1 MIKVRD
7 DLVSVILSL
16 ENRTHEE
23 EREIGKNSYFQ
34 MSVFGS
40 FGHSGLLVVWR
51 DKGKNIGRRITIQQ
65 TCLSI
70 CTFYSLQ
77 GLYT

>member
-7 DLVSVILSL
+7 DLVSVIWSL

-40 FGHSGLLVVWR
+40 FALVTLVFLWSGEIKEKIL
-51 DKGKNIGRRITIQQ
+51 GAE
-65 TCLSI
+65 
-70 CTFYSLQ
+70 
-77 GLYT
+77 